1 MSSAPLRFWGVGQR
15 VFFLHDGRTSN
26 LVEAIE
32 DHGSGVVEANKV
44 IERFNQVSAQEQQDV
59 INFLRSL

>member
-1 MSSAPLRFWGVGQR
+1 M
-15 VFFLHDGRTSN
+15 HDGRTSN

-32 DHGSGVVEANKV
+32 DHKSRDSEASKVVDHFKKLHPK
-44 IERFNQVSAQEQQDV
+44 EQQDV